1 MGKIE
6 VKISTGS
13 YTNEILKNIRVETND
28 PEADLVTFT
37 LKAQVV
43 EILKVTPRLVNFGK
57 IPQNDTSVR
66 EIVCENKGEGPV
78 RILSIEAKPP
88 TLLSLREQ
96 EPFVLNPGQSRKIAV
111 KLSSGSSEGYVH
123 GYVRFTT
130 DLEFLPEKVVR
141 VRADVKKQQDT
152 GQ

>member
-1 MGKIE
+1 MR
-6 VKISTGS
+6 ISTRS
-13 YTNEILKNIRVETND
+13 YTSQVFKNIRVETND
-28 PEADLVTFT
+28 PESGLVTFT

-43 EILKVTPRLVNFGK
+43 ETFKVAPRLVNFGK
-57 IPQNDTSVR
+57 ILQNQTSVR
-66 EIVCENKGEGPV
+66 ELVCENRGGKPV
-78 RILSIEAKPP
+78 RILSVETKPP
-88 TLLSLREQ
+88 TLLSLGEQ
-96 EPFVLNPGQSRKIAV
+96 APFVLNPGQSRKIAV

-123 GYVRFTT
+123 GYVRFKT